1 MIDFVATYMPAYAEL
16 TRDEVLDARERIEGY
31 MKVGFPDIETSPSSV
46 TGDLL
51 VTPQAYT
58 LAALEM
64 GMDRFMSDLD
74 LGNVAAGVIFNCDFV
89 ERYLG
94 NFSVYPSAG
103 LRASGVARLV
113 FNTNRDYELD
123 RGMRFS
129 FGQAVFSIHLPFHG
143 PFVIHRV
150 GGSVQ
155 PDENGTVL
163 HDAGDGLFFAD
174 VPVVGNSGAASVAA
188 GTSGL
193 INRTDIPELGAVTA
207 LSQFDPGEETYTL
220 PQLAE
225 RARDTVY
232 AASLN
237 TRMGAIQYVKA
248 ACPFVESVHAVR
260 NGDHEMTRTFDA
272 ATGTVAGC
280 LDLYVRSKS
289 YSFTEEQRLK
299 LYYDEEHD
307 DFRGEFPY
315 TGQIYHFE
323 SITEGNLPDVE
334 DLPHTI
340 TSYNDAH
347 AGLGPLAAY
356 TVHEKLRIAVDKAV
370 DSNGNIL
377 YTQYTDEDGRVYAV
391 FTVRYQTDPMFRA
404 INNAVSNSDY
414 APVNTSILVRGFIPV
429 VISRFE
435 VVYVKQRGVVPLLDE
450 ARDRIKA
457 YMAALGSGDAYSDAE
472 VARIMGE
479 AGVKYV
485 KTVNVVAKVQW
496 SVADRILGTDDT
508 TEEAVPAMPVVMSS
522 SGLRVTYPARGAS
535 RTGRYACTP
544 RNIRYYFLEGAL
556 SFKEVRED

>member
-1 MIDFVATYMPAYAEL
+1 MIDFVSVYMPAYAEL
-16 TRDEVLDARERIEGY
+16 AQDEVLDARERIEGY

-51 VTPQAYT
+51 VTPQAYN
-58 LAALEM
+58 LAALEK

-74 LGNVAAGVIFNCDFV
+74 LGNVAAGVIYNCDFV

-94 NFSVYPSAG
+94 NFAVYPAAG
-103 LRASGVARLV
+103 LKSSGVARLV
-113 FNTNRDYELD
+113 FNKNKDYALD

-129 FGQAVFSIHLPFHG
+129 FGSQVFSIHLPFHG
-143 PFVIHRV
+143 PFVIHKA

-174 VPVVGNSGAASVAA
+174 VPVVGNSGVSNVNA
-188 GTSGL
+188 GARGL

-207 LSQFDPGEETYTL
+207 LTRFDSGEASYTL

-225 RARDTVY
+225 MARDTVY

-237 TRMGAIQYVKA
+237 TRMGAIRYVQA

-260 NGDHEMTRTFDA
+260 NGDHEMTRAFDA
-272 ATGTVAGC
+272 AAGTVAGC

-299 LYYDEEHD
+299 LYYDAEHD

-334 DLPHTI
+334 DLPHEI
-340 TSYNDAH
+340 TSYNDAGE
-347 AGLGPLAAY
+347 GLGPVAAY
-356 TVHEKLRIAVDKAV
+356 TIHEKLRISVKKAV
-370 DSNGNIL
+370 DSNGNL
-377 YTQYTDEDGRVYAV
+377 AYTQYTDTDGRVYAV

-404 INNAVSNSDY
+404 INNAVVNPDY
-414 APVNTSILVRGFIPV
+414 SPVNTSILVRGFIPV

-457 YMAALGSGDAYSDAE
+457 YMAGLGSGDAYSDAE
-472 VARIMGE
+472 VARIMDE
-479 AGVKYV
+479 AGAKYV
-485 KTVNVVAKVQW
+485 KAVNVVAKVQW
-496 SVADRILGTDDT
+496 SVADKILGVDDET
-508 TEEAVPAMPVVMSS
+508 YESVPQMPVIMSS
-522 SGLRVTYPARGAS
+522 SGLRVTYPAKGVPV
-535 RTGRYACTP
+535 TGRYACTP

>member
-1 MIDFVATYMPAYAEL
+1 MIDFVSVYMPAYAEL
-16 TRDEVLDARERIEGY
+16 AQDEVLDARERIEGY

-51 VTPQAYT
+51 VTPQAYN
-58 LAALEM
+58 LAALEK

-74 LGNVAAGVIFNCDFV
+74 LGNVAAGVIYNCDFV

-94 NFSVYPSAG
+94 NFAVYPAVG
-103 LRASGVARLV
+103 LKSSGVARLV
-113 FNTNRDYELD
+113 FNKNKDYALD

-129 FGQAVFSIHLPFHG
+129 FGSQVFSIHLPFHG
-143 PFVIHRV
+143 PFVIHKA

-174 VPVVGNSGAASVAA
+174 VPVVGNSGVSNVNA
-188 GTSGL
+188 GAKGL

-207 LSQFDPGEETYTL
+207 LTSFDSGEASYTL

-225 RARDTVY
+225 MARDTVY

-237 TRMGAIQYVKA
+237 TRMGAIRYVQA

-299 LYYDEEHD
+299 LYYDTEHD

-334 DLPHTI
+334 DLPHEI
-340 TSYNDAH
+340 TSYNEAGE
-347 AGLGPLAAY
+347 GLGPVAAY
-356 TVHEKLRIAVDKAV
+356 TIHEKLRISVKKAV
-370 DSNGNIL
+370 DSNGNL
-377 YTQYTDEDGRVYAV
+377 AYTQYTDTDGRVYAV

-404 INNAVSNSDY
+404 INSAVVNPDY
-414 APVNTSILVRGFIPV
+414 SPVNTSILVRGFIPV

-450 ARDRIKA
+450 ARDRIKV
-457 YMAALGSGDAYSDAE
+457 YMAGLGSGDAYSDAE
-472 VARIMGE
+472 VARIMDE
-479 AGVKYV
+479 AGAKYV
-485 KTVNVVAKVQW
+485 KAVNVVAKVQW
-496 SVADRILGTDDT
+496 SVADKILGVDDET
-508 TEEAVPAMPVVMSS
+508 YESVPQTPVIMSS
-522 SGLRVTYPARGAS
+522 AGLRVTYPAKGAPV
-535 RTGRYACTP
+535 TGRYACTP